1 VARDSFAQTAGNI
14 DTPKTAE
21 VGGNWAETGKTGANG
36 FVIETTGHTA
46 QRTTVSDA
54 DVNSGAY
61 ATVGSSATAQ
71 AVQVDAK
78 ASVNIGTNVQ
88 RYGAIARFVDASN
101 CVFAVW
107 EPGVIGNAA
116 DPGGIPYG
124 TSGNTGSGGI
134 AAYKRV
140 AGVTTLLGG
149 VSSGYFQ
156 LVAQYYRVM
165 ITVDAAG
172 NWALYW
178 NFYNP
183 GVPSGTTMY
192 PLASGQ
198 DSVLAT
204 GGTLATGKPGIYDAH
219 ASGTATTRNV
229 DNFVSWAPTA
239 DAVIFASRSAELNTL
254 GMTRLDSGGTAYGPV
269 SQVNYDLPRMPNRS
283 SAGTVEF
290 MAKASR
296 GDMQVSNDPGIDDI
310 SARVFRRASFLRV
323 N

>member
-1 VARDSFAQTAGNI
+1 
-14 DTPKTAE
+14 
-21 VGGNWAETGKTGANG
+21 
-36 FVIETTGHTA
+36 
-46 QRTTVSDA
+46 
-54 DVNSGAY
+54 
-61 ATVGSSATAQ
+61 
-71 AVQVDAK
+71 
-78 ASVNIGTNVQ
+78 
-88 RYGAIARFVDASN
+88 
-101 CVFAVW
+101 
-107 EPGVIGNAA
+107 
-116 DPGGIPYG
+116 
-124 TSGNTGSGGI
+124 
-134 AAYKRV
+134 
-140 AGVTTLLGG
+140 